1 MHDIPELDRAGLR
14 SFGLMTGGLIVLLF
28 GLLLPWLVGAESLP
42 RWPWLVGGGLA
53 AWALVAPS
61 SLRSVYRLWMR
72 FGLFMGSIMNPI
84 VLGLVFVFVM
94 VPVGAVMRVLARDPL
109 ARRLDPAQTTYRQS
123 SRVRSPNSMERPF

>member
-14 SFGLMTGGLIVLLF
+14 RFGLMTGGLIALLF
-28 GLLLPWLVGAESLP
+28 GLFLPWLFGVESLP

-61 SLRSVYRLWMR
+61 SLRPVYRLWMR

-109 ARRLDPAQTTYRQS
+109 ARRLDPAQATYRQP